1 MTFQISQDKS
11 QNSRLGRLLVN
22 KGYITEAELERAL
35 VRQSETGS
43 RLGEVLVAQGSLT
56 EQDLRR
62 TLRRQTSIRTT
73 AAVVTMICA
82 PLQPLT
88 AFAASSASPLPIPSS
103 RAELDVSGFGKLGG
117 LQVMSDS
124 ELEEVSAQGFIA
136 PPAVL
141 GVQHNYDMAA
151 AGMQHKYNDD
161 EEDDRQGEE
170 QIAYELADTVMTFAG
185 LGPIS
190 GLIDANISVE
200 GLNYGEGR
208 QMIEVTADGGMKLY
222 MPESIDRIS
231 MEDMRV
237 KGSDDAA
244 TFGSVYMSDISFG
257 SGSSYTIRARESN
270 IF

>member
-1 MTFQISQDKS
+1 MALKSSQEKN

-22 KGYITEAELERAL
+22 KGYISEQNLDSAL
-35 VRQSETGS
+35 IEQGKTGG
-43 RLGEVLVAQGSLT
+43 RLGEILVAQGSLT
-56 EQDLRR
+56 DHDLRR
-62 TLRRQTSIRTT
+62 TLRRQSSMRKT
-73 AAVVTMICA
+73 AAMVTMICA

-103 RAELDVSGFGKLGG
+103 RAELNADALGQLGG
-117 LQVMSDS
+117 LKLMSDS
-124 ELEEVSAQGFIA
+124 ELDEVSAQGFIA
-136 PPAVL
+136 PPSAL
-141 GVQHNYDMAA
+141 GVQHNYDMAG
-151 AGMQHKYNDD
+151 AGMMHKYNDD
-161 EEDDRQGEE
+161 EEEDRQTDE

-200 GLNYGEGR
+200 GLRYAEGR

-237 KGSDDAA
+237 KGSDDQA
-244 TFGSVYMSDISFG
+244 TFGSIYMSDITFG
-257 SGSSYTIRARESN
+257 SNSSYTIRAKESN